1 MHDDQVRRVQSS
13 SALPTTSMN
22 DPRTSAA
29 HRASSSSSLNALAGP
44 SSSSQHQQAALG
56 GAFAAATGTDR
67 NMSSYAGLN
76 VPLSP
81 SKKRIIYGDRRV
93 VITWIETPNAHQF
106 CHHADSPAKGK
117 RKAGHTDDELA
128 RDDSYKTFQAVLK
141 TELFGP
147 DAAEIRSSRPSSTA
161 ASRTGSSSAAGY
173 SSVPT
178 PSSPSTPRKLFS
190 FTSPQRKRTATGE
203 REKVLSGRGLDSPTH
218 ERYSLSPV
226 RHESQRL
233 LLSPKRAMRK
243 VSRVP
248 FKVLDAPELADDF
261 YLNLVDWS
269 AHDELVVGLASA
281 VYTWSATTLA
291 VKRLC
296 DLSQQTV
303 SDSVT
308 SVAWVQRGSQIAVGT
323 RNGSVQIWDAN
334 HERCIRRM
342 SGHSARVGALAWNDA
357 ILTSGSH
364 DRLIYHRDVRL
375 PQHHIKRITSHKQE
389 VCGLKWND
397 AGDQLASGGNDN
409 KLFVFSGLNESPLH
423 KFTEHT
429 AAVKAIAWSPHQN
442 GILASGGGTQDM
454 KLRIWNTST
463 GQMLNEVDTGSQ
475 ICNLLWSKTSNEL
488 VSTHGFS
495 TGPAQNQVILWKYP
509 SLTQIAQLQ
518 GHTYRVLYLAASPN
532 GQTIV
537 TGAGDE
543 TLRFWAAFPPSAK
556 ADKRTSSTSSLNL
569 SRFVGIR

>member
-1 MHDDQVRRVQSS
+1 MHNDHIRRVQSS
-13 SALPTTSMN
+13 SALPGTTSR
-22 DPRTSAA
+22 PG
-29 HRASSSSSLNALAGP
+29 SSSSSSSVNAVAGP
-44 SSSSQHQQAALG
+44 SSSSALSS
-56 GAFAAATGTDR
+56 AFAAATSASLHETGSR
-67 NMSSYAGLN
+67 SYQGLAA
-76 VPLSP
+76 PLSP
-81 SKKRIIYGDRRV
+81 GKKRIYGDRFIPSREG
-93 VITWIETPNAHQF
+93 IDLQTSFNLIP
-106 CHHADSPAKGK
+106 DSPSKGK
-117 RKAGHTDDELA
+117 RKAGQTDDEVA
-128 RDDSYKTFQAVLK
+128 RDDTYRTFQAVLK

-147 DAAEIRSSRPSSTA
+147 DAAEIGSSRPSS
-161 ASRTGSSSAAGY
+161 ASRTGSSAAGY

-203 REKVLSGRGLDSPTH
+203 RERIITGRGLDSPTH

-226 RHESQRL
+226 RQESQRL

-296 DLSQQTV
+296 DLSQQAIP
-303 SDSVT
+303 DSVT
-308 SVAWVQRGSQIAVGT
+308 SVAWVQRGTQIAVGT
-323 RNGSVQIWDAN
+323 RNGSVQIWDAQA
-334 HERCIRRM
+334 ERCIRRM
-342 SGHSARVGALAWNDA
+342 TGHSARVGALAWNDA

-364 DRLIYHRDVRL
+364 DKLIYHRDVRV
-375 PQHHIKRITSHKQE
+375 PQHSIKKITSHKQE
-389 VCGLKWND
+389 ICGLKWSES
-397 AGDQLASGGNDN
+397 GDQLASGGNDN
-409 KLFVFSGLNESPLH
+409 KLFVFNGLSETPLH
-423 KFTEHT
+423 KFTDHT

-463 GQMLNEVDTGSQ
+463 GTLLNEVDTGSQ

-495 TGPAQNQVILWKYP
+495 TGPAQNQVIIWKYP
-509 SLTQIAQLQ
+509 SLTQVAQLQ

-543 TLRFWAAFPPSAK
+543 TLRFWAAFPPSK
-556 ADKRTSSTSSLNL
+556 ADKRSSSLTSTL
-569 SRFVGIR
+569 SPFVAIR